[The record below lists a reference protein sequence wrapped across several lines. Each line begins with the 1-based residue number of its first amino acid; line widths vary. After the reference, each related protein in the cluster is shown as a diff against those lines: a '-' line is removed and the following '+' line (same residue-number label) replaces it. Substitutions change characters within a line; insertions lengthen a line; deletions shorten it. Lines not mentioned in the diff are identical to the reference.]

1 MEHERFERLFAECE
15 RIVEWLQ
22 QRVPFPDSDR
32 DDLVQE
38 MGVALLEVDEGTD
51 NYCLTRA
58 MWAALDWLRRVYRS
72 GMECQVVTTAEVRR
86 LIDSGRCKR
95 VWC

>member
-1 MEHERFERLFAECE
+1 MEHEQFTRLFAECE
-15 RIVEWLQ
+15 RIIGSLRH
-22 QRVPFPDSDR
+22 RVPFPDSDR

-38 MGVALLEVDEGTD
+38 MALALLEMEGGTD

-58 MWAALDWLRRVYRS
+58 AWAAQRWLRRMYRTEMTS
-72 GMECQVVTTAEVRR
+72 RLLTVARLTRLADGVRCR
-86 LIDSGRCKR
+86 R